1 MLVKETVPRVAGH
14 MTDVLFHWEKKNPAF
29 PKQTNQTFKLTSV
42 ICGSL
47 NVRRNLYLSLIILI
61 RLSIIL

>member
-1 MLVKETVPRVAGH
+1 MLVKETVPQAAGH
-14 MTDVLFHWEKKNPAF
+14 MTDVLFHWGKNLAF

-47 NVRRNLYLSLIILI
+47 NIRRNLYLSLIILI